1 LGLGFFSLSHKVFD
15 ITPTM
20 NRIYKNHDANS
31 LKNLMEHTS
40 ERLASHVY
48 SSYLKIEDSK
58 WNKKRL
64 ITEIDLSDL
73 VKDVYEMADE
83 GKYIRKLS

>member
-15 ITPTM
+15 LTASI

-48 SSYLKIEDSK
+48 SSYLKIEDAK
-58 WNKKRL
+58 WTKKKL

-73 VKDVYEMADE
+73 VKDVYEMAEE
-83 GKYIRKLS
+83 GKFIRKLS